1 MSHQEKL
8 QQLVRLR
15 SLLQELDYIEQK
27 ISNNSNNTDE
37 PHEPSV
43 SSAQPVKKL
52 KSVGSISSFQKK
64 QKFADA
70 CKQSLQSL
78 NKTVQISDH
87 KQLCNVIDLCITSKN
102 QQKFWT
108 SVQTIIPEKSATQLK
123 EYYQKSFS
131 KVKYD
136 AKISGEDKN
145 TLKQLSILMKDSK
158 PAEVVSHFLKQYNN
172 CNKYL
177 KRTLVMFVVYIRK

>member
-1 MSHQEKL
+1 MNHQEIL

-37 PHEPSV
+37 PSV
-43 SSAQPVKKL
+43 SSAQPVYKL

-64 QKFADA
+64 QMFANA
-70 CKQSLQSL
+70 CMWSLQLL

-87 KQLCNVIDLCITSKN
+87 KQLCNVIDQYVTSKN
-102 QQKFWT
+102 QHSFWIN
-108 SVQTIIPEKSATQLK
+108 VQTMIPEKSATQLR

-131 KVKYD
+131 RIKYEQT
-136 AKISGEDKN
+136 ISFEDKVI
-145 TLKQLSILMKDSK
+145 LKQLSSQMKESK
-158 PAEVVSHFLKQYNN
+158 PSQVVNYYIKQYPENMYFKRMLIMFIFN
-172 CNKYL
+172 C
-177 KRTLVMFVVYIRK
+177 RK

>member
-1 MSHQEKL
+1 MNHQEIL

-37 PHEPSV
+37 PSV
-43 SSAQPVKKL
+43 SSAQPVYKL

-64 QKFADA
+64 QMFANA
-70 CKQSLQSL
+70 CMWSLQSL
-78 NKTVQISDH
+78 NKTVQINDH
-87 KQLCNVIDLCITSKN
+87 KQLCNVIDKYVTSKN
-102 QQKFWT
+102 QHSFWIN
-108 SVQTIIPEKSATQLK
+108 VQTMIPEKSATQLR

-131 KVKYD
+131 KVKYE
-136 AKISGEDKN
+136 AKISEEDKN
-145 TLKQLSILMKDSK
+145 TLKQLSILMKGSK
-158 PAEVVSHFLKQYNN
+158 PAEVVSHFLKQCNN